1 MSPNFVDVD
10 KSDFSL
16 HLQGLGTVLH
26 EAVERACELRDVGK
40 SETELR
46 LSAHKL
52 AGLVS
57 EMEVTMVQT
66 EEMLAEESRWHSDLG
81 FRKFKNMIKS

>member
-1 MSPNFVDVD
+1 M
-10 KSDFSL
+10 L
-16 HLQGLGTVLH
+16 HK
-26 EAVERACELRDVGK
+26 AVARAFELRDVKK

-66 EEMLAEESRWHSDLG
+66 EEMLTEESRWHSGLG
-81 FRKFKNMIKS
+81 FRKLKNMTTS

>member
-1 MSPNFVDVD
+1 MLHKAVARAFELTDV
-10 KSDFSL
+10 K
-16 HLQGLGTVLH
+16 Q
-26 EAVERACELRDVGK
+26 

-66 EEMLAEESRWHSDLG
+66 EEMLTEESRWHSGLG
-81 FRKFKNMIKS
+81 FRKFKNMITS